1 MAFDLS
7 TAKPV
12 AQQAGGFDLST
23 AQPVQDTPFQVESV
37 TEPIRAISSGI
48 GHAIV
53 GGLAGAG
60 EAIFDKGVSIATGKP
75 FSPEQAAETV
85 KDIQANAFQPQTE
98 GGKEVML
105 KIGELAKQGVDFTNV
120 SIGKLVALGQMLIG
134 QDVSESE
141 VVAEVKKKGI
151 SAFLGDA
158 TLEATGSPEAAALAF
173 TAPTAVGEVF
183 GLKGAGTGVKAGVK
197 AGARAAEQVTGA
209 ADKAVALTGELIT
222 GAEKAGGQ
230 LVKDISRFQTPATRE
245 IARQLKAGD
254 INTDVALFKLEGEGV
269 TSPTARQQLLGAD
282 LPKVVKDTPAIK
294 AARQGFDEEFL
305 EVVKKAGTRADKN
318 ALIKMTNIA
327 KKGRTNP
334 VFRDETRPSFVAGDI
349 LLDKVNAI
357 KGINRAAGKQIG
369 NATKFLK
376 GGQVPVAQIGDKFLT
391 SLEQL
396 KITVKPD
403 GKLDFKD
410 ALISGA
416 GRKKAIVDIF
426 DRMSRNKNPD
436 ALDLHELKQFIDETV
451 SYGKTVRGLGGKAE
465 NALKAL
471 RTNIKETLDSN
482 FPQYA
487 KANEAYSDTIGLLDK
502 IQDLAGKKT
511 DLTSDSASGDLAILA
526 RRITSNAQSRGR
538 VRDSFL
544 DLDKLLD
551 KHAGFSGVK
560 RLAGKGDGKVDFNL
574 LMKYA
579 DELDKVGGSA
589 ATTSFTGGIETAIK
603 ASRGVK
609 EFLSDKAI
617 EAARKA
623 LKINVKGAH
632 DSMGEFLKSELRN
645 NRQK

>member
-1 MAFDLS
+1 MGRNLFAEQ
-7 TAKPV
+7 P
-12 AQQAGGFDLST
+12 AQPAQT
-23 AQPVQDTPFQVESV
+23 AQPAPVGRNLFAPQQQQPFQVESV
-37 TEPIRAISSGI
+37 TEPVKAISSGI
-48 GHAIV
+48 GRAIV

-60 EAIFDKGVSIATGKP
+60 QAVFDKGRAISTGQP
-75 FSPEQAAETV
+75 FSPEQAAEVV
-85 KDIQANAFQPQTE
+85 KDIQSNAFQPQTE
-98 GGKEVML
+98 GGKDVML

-120 SIGKLVALGQMLIG
+120 SIGKLVALGQMLTG
-134 QDVSESE
+134 QDISEGE
-141 VVAEVKKKGI
+141 VVAEVKEKGI
-151 SAFLGDA
+151 SKFLGDA
-158 TLEATGSPEAAALAF
+158 TLEATGSPEAATLAF
-173 TAPTAVGEVF
+173 AAPTAIGEVF
-183 GLKGAGTGVKAGVK
+183 GLKGAGTGVK

-209 ADKAVALTGELIT
+209 ADKAIALTGELIT

-230 LVKDISRFQTPATRE
+230 LVKDVSKFQTPATRE
-245 IARQLKAGD
+245 IARQLQAGD

-294 AARQGFDEEFL
+294 AVRQGFDEEFL

-357 KGINRAAGKQIG
+357 KGINRAAGNQIG

-426 DRMSRNKNPD
+426 DRMTRNKNPD

-471 RTNIKETLDSN
+471 RTNIKETLDNN
-482 FPQYA
+482 FPEYA
-487 KANEAYSDTIGLLDK
+487 KANEAYSDTIDLLDK

-544 DLDKLLD
+544 NLDKLLD

-560 RLAGKGDGKVDFNL
+560 RLPGKGDGKVDFNL

-603 ASRGVK
+603 ASRGFR
-609 EFLSDKAI
+609 EFLSDTAI

-623 LKINVKGAH
+623 TGINVKGAH

-645 NRQK
+645 NR